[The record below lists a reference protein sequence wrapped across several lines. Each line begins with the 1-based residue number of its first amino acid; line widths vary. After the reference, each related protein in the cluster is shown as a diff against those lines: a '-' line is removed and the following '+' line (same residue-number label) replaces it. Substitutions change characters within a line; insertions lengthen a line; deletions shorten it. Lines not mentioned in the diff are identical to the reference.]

1 MPPQGPST
9 VRFSRLLA
17 SSVWVLIGTGVSG
30 LATLVSSVF
39 VARLIVP
46 VAFGKLTVALTAVT
60 LLAGLAGLGLT
71 LAITRRVAEV
81 KGDRPSLAGRYI
93 GSVLALTCV
102 AGVGMALVLA
112 LARVPIARALL
123 QDRGYASLI
132 EASSVAV
139 LAMALNSA
147 IQASLTGLEAFRQFA
162 GAQWLQGLA
171 TGGGLIVG
179 ASAGGATDAMLGF
192 ALGQAAAAAC
202 SMELLRRS
210 GRAQGV
216 ALACSLR
223 RAEVRQLFGFGIPT
237 FVAYITGSLAVLGS
251 QLLLSRQSSGYAAV
265 ALFSVAYRWHVAIQ
279 FLPGRIVPVLIPAL
293 TRLHAAD
300 ESRRVAS
307 IFRAA
312 MWGTFALT
320 GITAVPIA
328 ALSPFLLGLSGTF
341 YSKHPLPLILLAV
354 ASIPA
359 AINGVLSGTSVS
371 LGAMREWLVSDVV
384 LAAVLLG
391 TAAALVGPL
400 GATGLAVAYLAGM
413 VATDAALALPLRR
426 RMRVAPAP
434 ALDTAS
440 L

>member
-17 SSVWVLIGTGVSG
+17 SSGWVLIGTGVSG

-223 RAEVRQLFGFGIPT
+223 RA
-237 FVAYITGSLAVLGS
+237 
-251 QLLLSRQSSGYAAV
+251 
-265 ALFSVAYRWHVAIQ
+265 
-279 FLPGRIVPVLIPAL
+279 
-293 TRLHAAD
+293 
-300 ESRRVAS
+300 
-307 IFRAA
+307 
-312 MWGTFALT
+312 
-320 GITAVPIA
+320 
-328 ALSPFLLGLSGTF
+328 
-341 YSKHPLPLILLAV
+341 
-354 ASIPA
+354 
-359 AINGVLSGTSVS
+359 
-371 LGAMREWLVSDVV
+371 
-384 LAAVLLG
+384 
-391 TAAALVGPL
+391 
-400 GATGLAVAYLAGM
+400 
-413 VATDAALALPLRR
+413 
-426 RMRVAPAP
+426 
-434 ALDTAS
+434 
-440 L
+440 